1 MINLDKL
8 RLDKAQGQRISG
20 TGSKSVRYKRYN
32 KFIKGPLP
40 LDWFMLAAKLQGK
53 AMNIGLALWYLSGL
67 NKADKV
73 KLTHGVLRDFDVSP
87 RTSYRVLE
95 QMEKVGLIQVTRH
108 RGRSPIVTL
117 IIAQDDTSPEER
129 S

>member
-1 MINLDKL
+1 
-8 RLDKAQGQRISG
+8 
-20 TGSKSVRYKRYN
+20 
-32 KFIKGPLP
+32 
-40 LDWFMLAAKLQGK
+40 
-53 AMNIGLALWYLSGL
+53 MNIGLALWYLSGL